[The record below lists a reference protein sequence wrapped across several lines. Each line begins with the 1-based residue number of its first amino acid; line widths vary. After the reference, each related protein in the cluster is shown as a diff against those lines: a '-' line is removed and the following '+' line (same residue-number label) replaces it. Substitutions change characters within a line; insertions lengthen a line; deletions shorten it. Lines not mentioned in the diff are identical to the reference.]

1 VWPTDVT
8 LCASY
13 TSSSFLC
20 VHAVCAAA
28 AAAAQ
33 PEVAGEA
40 KLNGLLALYSSC
52 STAPARYMV
61 LLQTLE
67 FAKQSKQ
74 LAALLVPVVKVRW
87 EQLSRCCLYAFVF
100 LAGTSW

>member
-1 VWPTDVT
+1 MNLVFNELIHKQQRKPTPYLRNCRV
-8 LCASY
+8 LI
-13 TSSSFLC
+13 L
-20 VHAVCAAA
+20 
-28 AAAAQ
+28 Q

-74 LAALLVPVVKVRW
+74 LAALLVPVVKVRGD
-87 EQLSRCCLYAFVF
+87 LLLVSHFALLGSSRGLQ
-100 LAGTSW
+100 W

>member
-1 VWPTDVT
+1 
-8 LCASY
+8 
-13 TSSSFLC
+13 
-20 VHAVCAAA
+20 
-28 AAAAQ
+28 
-33 PEVAGEA
+33 VAGEA

-74 LAALLVPVVKVRW
+74 LAALLVPVVKVGA
-87 EQLSRCCLYAFVF
+87 S
-100 LAGTSW
+100 

>member
-1 VWPTDVT
+1 MFSATP
-8 LCASY
+8 A
-13 TSSSFLC
+13 
-20 VHAVCAAA
+20 CAAA
-28 AAAAQ
+28 SALAPKFKPQ

-74 LAALLVPVVKVRW
+74 LAALLVPVVKVGKR
-87 EQLSRCCLYAFVF
+87 F
-100 LAGTSW
+100 LKRSAVSGSSQ